1 MRYRAPFSSPAG
13 TARMDTLL
21 LLLFLIAGFGILAWS
36 ADIFV
41 AGASSMAL
49 RLGTS
54 RMLIGLLVIGIG
66 TSLPEMLVSAAAAV
80 DGMPD
85 LVVGNALGSNI
96 ANIGLIVGVTAL
108 IAPINLGERVP
119 HRDFTLLLL
128 VVAATA
134 VLLADLRLTR
144 LDGIMLLLAMA
155 AVLVWMAW
163 QARRS
168 DDAELAR
175 TVRDVSPEVMT
186 PRRILLS
193 LLLGMILLLASSR
206 LLVWSA
212 SELARAIGVSEL
224 VIGLSIVALGTSLP
238 ELAAGAASARR
249 GEHGLIAGNIIG
261 SSVFNLLAVLGIA
274 AVIAPFALEGSSLI
288 RDYGMMTLFILAF
301 VAIGLGIGRRGLYG
315 RSAGFIL
322 LSGYILYQTSLYLTG
337 P

>member
-1 MRYRAPFSSPAG
+1 
-13 TARMDTLL
+13 MDTLL
-21 LLLFLIAGFGILAWS
+21 LLLFLIVGFGTLAWS
-36 ADIFV
+36 ADSFV

-66 TSLPEMLVSAAAAV
+66 TSLPEMLVSAVAAV
-80 DGMPD
+80 DGIPD
-85 LVVGNALGSNI
+85 LVIGNALGSNI

-155 AVLVWMAW
+155 AVLIWMAW

-175 TVRDVSPEVMT
+175 TIRDVSPEVMT

-193 LLLGMILLLASSR
+193 LLVGMVLLLASSR

-238 ELAAGAASARR
+238 ELAAAGASARR

-261 SSVFNLLAVLGIA
+261 SSIFNLLAVLGIA
-274 AVIAPFALEGSSLI
+274 AVIAPFALDGASLV
-288 RDYGMMTLFILAF
+288 RDYGIMALFILAF

-322 LSGYILYQTSLYLTG
+322 LSGYILYQTTLYLTG
-337 P
+337 S